1 MDKGTNAF
9 GILFE
14 LLGLAKAAKEV
25 RALSNGLDGVAQS
38 ETDAA
43 KASVA
48 FDDTLKKEKVSRI
61 RQAGGAVLSLG
72 NSMLTGA
79 GDTKSLVASVSSLVG
94 SIPVIGPMIEKTS
107 GFMFTMLKK
116 AGELRDAQ
124 NSWMITTGGNEDAL
138 KALTPAI
145 RAAGDSTGTSSVK
158 VLQITKAMGM
168 QTEAGVALTH
178 QSLEMTRAFGMV
190 SEESL
195 AMTKSMNALGMAS
208 LDVKKFSGE
217 VLRLQ
222 QQFDLPEMMSD
233 LPKLVEGVR
242 MSSLMLGANFK
253 DKLGPSTVG
262 VAKAAGVLSKQLGM
276 MPKQAM
282 KVATDMLSQFQGLAL
297 NLDSVFTGVDDDFDD
312 KTKKLMEMFARSGH
326 GVEAGF
332 EAIRK
337 ASEGDF
343 KDIGASFKDVL
354 MQGGDGAKR
363 MRLLL
368 QKSFG
373 PQFTEVLKSLGE
385 DGEKMYEK
393 MFPKPKDVAKPED
406 LFDKSIQKMVESAG
420 SLETKLNRMANKFLE
435 GFVENSPKA
444 AEQIEK
450 MFQQMFD
457 KGNTI
462 QQGLDKMFQGMDDP
476 MAALLKVFRKD
487 AIEPLLKGIGDKL
500 TEWFGPNFSTLGE
513 KLKEGAKAFTEAVDT
528 FRAIQNGFR
537 DVVAKFIPGVKTTAQ
552 MAEED
557 SRSSA
562 GNERQVRF
570 QTEKDPATRAKLR
583 AALDTIEDSEK
594 KLSEL
599 KMKRA
604 TELQA
609 AFTGSQGRGD
619 NQRVQWAAP
628 AGPPTRIQL
637 DIASTELNL
646 AGAIQI
652 FAAQKQSDAA
662 AQVAGR

>member
-1 MDKGTNAF
+1 MGKGTDAF

-14 LLGLAKAAKEV
+14 LLGLTKAVKEV
-25 RALSNGLDGVAQS
+25 RALANGLDGLSQS
-38 ETDAA
+38 STDAT
-43 KASVA
+43 KAAAA
-48 FDDTLKKEKVSRI
+48 FDDTLKKEKVSKI
-61 RQAGGAVLSLG
+61 RQAGGAIQMLG
-72 NSMLTGA
+72 KSMLTGA
-79 GDTKSLVASVSSLVG
+79 GETKSLVASVSSLVG
-94 SIPVIGPMIEKTS
+94 SIPVIGPLIEKTS
-107 GFMFTMLKK
+107 GFLFTMLKN

-145 RAAGDSTGTSSVK
+145 RAAGDSTGASTTK
-158 VLQITKAMGM
+158 VMQMTREMGM
-168 QTEAGVALTH
+168 QTEAGVALAN
-178 QSLEMTRAFGMV
+178 QSLEMTRAFGIAG
-190 SEESL
+190 EGSL

-208 LDVKKFSGE
+208 SDVKKFGGE
-217 VLRLQ
+217 VLQLQ
-222 QQFDLPEMMSD
+222 QQFDLPDMMSD
-233 LPKLVEGVR
+233 LPELVEGVR
-242 MSSLMLGANFK
+242 KSSLMLGANFK

-262 VAKAAGVLSKQLGM
+262 VAKAAGVLSKQLGL

-282 KVATDMLSQFQGLAL
+282 QVATDMLSQFQGLAL

-326 GVEAGF
+326 GIEAGF

-373 PQFTEVLKSLGE
+373 PQFTEVLKALGE
-385 DGEKMYEK
+385 DGEAMYNK

-406 LFDKSIQKMVESAG
+406 LFDKSIQKMLISAG
-420 SLETKLNRMANKFLE
+420 SLEDKLNGMAQKFLD
-435 GFVENSPKA
+435 GFVANSPKA
-444 AEQIEK
+444 AEQIEG
-450 MFQQMFD
+450 MFKQMFA

-462 QQGLDKMFQGMDDP
+462 QQGLDKMFEGMDDP

-487 AIEPLLKGIGDKL
+487 AIEPLLAGIGNKL

-513 KLKEGAKAFTEAVDT
+513 KLKEGAKAFTEAVNN
-528 FRAIQNGFR
+528 FRAIQAGFR

-552 MAEED
+552 MEAED

-562 GNERQVRF
+562 GDERQQRF
-570 QTEKDPATRAKLR
+570 VTEKDPATRAKLR
-583 AALDTIEDSEK
+583 AALDTIDASEK
-594 KLSEL
+594 KLDEL
-599 KMKRA
+599 KTKRA
-604 TELQA
+604 TELNDQYRA
-609 AFTGSQGRGD
+609 SSGRSD
-619 NQRVQWAAP
+619 AP
-628 AGPPTRIQL
+628 RWGVPASPPTRIQL
-637 DIASTELNL
+637 DIVATELNL
-646 AGAIQI
+646 AGAIQV

-662 AQVAGR
+662 AQIPGK